1 MLEKSLKKDNF
12 FKLINLNL
20 FFLRTS
26 ASGETGSPRL
36 FTYHEIWPS
45 AIINDLT
52 IYCLKKTASIATGSI
67 VYRRY
72 WLSARYVLYISTEI
86 TLGYSVSMHSLALT
100 SPCWLAVRLEPLQ
113 D

>member
-45 AIINDLT
+45 AIINDHT
-52 IYCLKKTASIATGSI
+52 IYCLIKKLPVLLLA
-67 VYRRY
+67 
-72 WLSARYVLYISTEI
+72 VLYIEDT
-86 TLGYSVSMHSLALT
+86 G
-100 SPCWLAVRLEPLQ
+100 
-113 D
+113 

>member
-1 MLEKSLKKDNF
+1 MLEKSLKKYF
-12 FKLINLNL
+12 FKLINLYL

-52 IYCLKKTASIATGSI
+52 ILLFKKKTASIATGSI
-67 VYRRY
+67 IYRRY

-100 SPCWLAVRLEPLQ
+100 SPCLLAVRLGPLQ